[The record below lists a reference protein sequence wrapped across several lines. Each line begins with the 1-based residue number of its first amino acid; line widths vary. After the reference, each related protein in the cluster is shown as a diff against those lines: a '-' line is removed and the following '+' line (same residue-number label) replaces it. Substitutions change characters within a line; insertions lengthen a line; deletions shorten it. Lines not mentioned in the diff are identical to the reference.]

1 MKKILHTG
9 DVHLDSPFA
18 SLGYEGGVKARAEL
32 LGTFRKMMEY
42 AHDKCADAVLISGDL
57 FDCTYVSADT
67 ADGVV
72 DALACAGCPVVIAPG
87 NHDPYTASSFYCSG
101 RLPDNVYVFSEE
113 KMQTFDFDDIGISV
127 SGYAF
132 TSDRLEH
139 NPVCDFE
146 IPESAQ
152 NNIRILCAHAELNK
166 PLSKYAPLTTGNIA
180 RCGFSYAA
188 LGHIHNAPQGI
199 RAGSCLVSYCGFPSG
214 RSFDENGFG
223 GAMWVSIDDDGT
235 ACAEKIVFSE
245 HRYLTCKCDISGAEN
260 NAQISDEIKKLIS
273 DNALGGETY
282 LRVMLCGTVGLS
294 TSPNCVAL
302 AKDCR
307 STLAGLRVEDST
319 FVIPDAE
326 SLEKD
331 FTVRGEL
338 YRVLLPKLSGDDP
351 DERRQ
356 AAQALRIGLFALDDR
371 NPLVLLESNDE
382 NTGEGL

>member
-1 MKKILHTG
+1 MPSPRTGSSTTRYATSKFRSLRKTTYVFCAHTRNLTSRSQNT
-9 DVHLDSPFA
+9 HLSPRAISRVAVSHTPRSDIYTTPHKAFAPEAVLCLTADSP
-18 SLGYEGGVKARAEL
+18 R
-32 LGTFRKMMEY
+32 
-42 AHDKCADAVLISGDL
+42 
-57 FDCTYVSADT
+57 
-67 ADGVV
+67 DG
-72 DALACAGCPVVIAPG
+72 A
-87 NHDPYTASSFYCSG
+87 
-101 RLPDNVYVFSEE
+101 
-113 KMQTFDFDDIGISV
+113 
-127 SGYAF
+127 
-132 TSDRLEH
+132 
-139 NPVCDFE
+139 
-146 IPESAQ
+146 
-152 NNIRILCAHAELNK
+152 
-166 PLSKYAPLTTGNIA
+166 
-180 RCGFSYAA
+180 
-188 LGHIHNAPQGI
+188 
-199 RAGSCLVSYCGFPSG
+199 
-214 RSFDENGFG
+214 
-223 GAMWVSIDDDGT
+223 
-235 ACAEKIVFSE
+235 FSE

-273 DNALGGETY
+273 DNTLGGETY

-302 AKDCR
+302 AKECR